1 MIAAQRETGP
11 AISFGASLLSFH
23 SLIFEVF
30 LKSKYAIFFGISQ
43 NNVFRNVL
51 NLSSLIF

>member
-1 MIAAQRETGP
+1 MIVAQRETGP
-11 AISFGASLLSFH
+11 AISFGASLLSL
-23 SLIFEVF
+23 SLRF
-30 LKSKYAIFFGISQ
+30 LKSICFSISQ